1 MDKQHKNLNSQ
12 QPKQD
17 CSLLSPRRRSTVK
30 HHHKNRNPT
39 ALFIYEKRKEKK
51 EESTAAAKSN
61 NIMTLKRKVTDESS
75 SGSFQRNVNSSRF
88 QCLEGTFENYKHI
101 FSEAVNRNE
110 DADRLFSQIVDLMS
124 RTRNTVDAYYPKSN
138 DGGEVVAMGTED
150 TNACGLL
157 EGPDG
162 GRLFGKYHS
171 IYIFFLPDIFLLLL
185 HC

>member
-12 QPKQD
+12 QTKQD

-30 HHHKNRNPT
+30 HHHKNRNPI
-39 ALFIYEKRKEKK
+39 AFIYEKRKEKK

-157 EGPDG
+157 EGPEG

-171 IYIFFLPDIFLLLL
+171 IYTFFLPDIFLLSL